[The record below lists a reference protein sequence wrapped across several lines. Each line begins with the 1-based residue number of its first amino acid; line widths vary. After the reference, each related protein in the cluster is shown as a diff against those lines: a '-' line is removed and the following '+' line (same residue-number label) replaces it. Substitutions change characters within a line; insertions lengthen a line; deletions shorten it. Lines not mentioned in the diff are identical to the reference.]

1 MKRFWQGLAA
11 ACAAVA
17 IVAAAP
23 AAAAYPARP
32 VKLIVPFAP
41 GATTDL
47 LARMLAE
54 KLASQWGQP
63 VVVENK
69 AGAGSLLGA
78 EFVAKAPA
86 DGYTLLFG
94 AENPQLHQVL
104 QLADFG
110 YEKFYPVSILGRGV
124 AVVVVKS
131 DSPWNSLKD
140 FVEDAKKRPG
150 KLKMGSTGPGGLPHT
165 VGSMLNAVTK
175 FQVISVPFDGEGP
188 GMTALMGGH
197 VDMMPVGVGAAAEN
211 IKAGRVKAL
220 AVIDADGM
228 SVGGQNVPSVTR
240 DYPEFAKFLPWGPF
254 YGVWVRR
261 DTPADV
267 TAVLVKAFKTAAT
280 NPQFVTLMKDRGNIP
295 MDISGAE
302 ADAFL
307 KKWQSVTTWVLQD
320 VGATKASPDKFG
332 IPKP

>member
-1 MKRFWQGLAA
+1 MMSHCKHFAVALALSATAVTATAAFPDRELAGVIMWGAGGATDVVARGLAPHADA
-11 ACAAVA
+11 ALGKKIVLTNRPGGTGA
-17 IVAAAP
+17 IS
-23 AAAAYPARP
+23 
-32 VKLIVPFAP
+32 
-41 GATTDL
+41 T
-47 LARMLAE
+47 
-54 KLASQWGQP
+54 
-63 VVVENK
+63 N
-69 AGAGSLLGA
+69 
-78 EFVAKAPA
+78 FVLNAPA

-104 QLADFG
+104 SLADFG

-228 SVGGQNVPSVTR
+228 SVGGQNVPPVTR

-320 VGATKASPDKFG
+320 VGATKVSPEKFG

>member
-1 MKRFWQGLAA
+1 MMSYCKHFAVALALSATAATASAAFPDRELAGVIMWGAGGATDVVARGLAPHADA
-11 ACAAVA
+11 ALGKKIVLTNRPGGTGA
-17 IVAAAP
+17 ISTNFVLNAP
-23 AAAAYPARP
+23 A
-32 VKLIVPFAP
+32 
-41 GATTDL
+41 G
-47 LARMLAE
+47 
-54 KLASQWGQP
+54 
-63 VVVENK
+63 
-69 AGAGSLLGA
+69 
-78 EFVAKAPA
+78 
-86 DGYTLLFG
+86 GYTLLFG

-104 QLADFG
+104 SLADFG

-131 DSPWNSLKD
+131 DSPWSSLKD

-165 VGSMLNAVTK
+165 VASMLNAVTK

-197 VDMMPVGVGAAAEN
+197 VDIMPVGVGAAAEN

-220 AVIDADGM
+220 AVIDAEAM
-228 SVGGQNVPSVTR
+228 SVGGQNVPPVTR
-240 DYPEFAKFLPWGPF
+240 DYPEFAKYLPWGPF

-320 VGATKASPDKFG
+320 VGATKVSPEKFG

>member
-1 MKRFWQGLAA
+1 MMSYCKHFAVALALSATAATASAAFPDRELAGVIMWGAGGATDVVARGLAPHADA
-11 ACAAVA
+11 ALGKKIVLTNRPGGTGA
-17 IVAAAP
+17 IS
-23 AAAAYPARP
+23 
-32 VKLIVPFAP
+32 
-41 GATTDL
+41 T
-47 LARMLAE
+47 
-54 KLASQWGQP
+54 
-63 VVVENK
+63 N
-69 AGAGSLLGA
+69 
-78 EFVAKAPA
+78 FVLNAPA

-104 QLADFG
+104 SLADFG

-228 SVGGQNVPSVTR
+228 SVGGQNVPPVTR

-320 VGATKASPDKFG
+320 VGATKVSPEKFG